1 MSLFDRLFRPELA
14 DEALAQEET
23 LLRAQAALR
32 AARREERL
40 VVEREKHRRI
50 REQIRELRSD
60 EEESPRS
67 F

>member
-23 LLRAQAALR
+23 LLRARAALR

-40 VVEREKHRRI
+40 AVEREKQRRI
-50 REQIRELRSD
+50 RERIRELGND
-60 EEESPRS
+60 EEEFPKS